1 MATPGLSIVVSGLPD
16 FPTEETAK
24 DKITLYFQNR
34 SQSSGGDVKNVGVNT
49 ATRQAVV
56 TFEEQSVAQ
65 NVLAQPVHTLNNT
78 QVHVEPYPAGTD
90 AVRIDQAGSVSSSE
104 GGGPY
109 TATQQPEQ
117 GLYSNLPQLG
127 QYAYPSTPDTGIAAP
142 QHPAVNPSQPPVN
155 PSQPPVNPQQP
166 PIGAH
171 QPVVDPNQPPV
182 YPQPQHADPHQPPVN
197 PQQPPVNPNQHADP
211 NQLYVDPYQPYFN
224 PQQQPVNPQQ
234 PPAEPHMGYNPA
246 YNPAMPGYM
255 AYPAPGPYAAG
266 PGQPPYPGYYGYP
279 PYPAPGTNMPFP
291 QHSTYYSSPGQ
302 HPDQN
307 PPHYVW
313 PTSESVVSSS
323 TRKSHKSSAASTVSS
338 RSAATRA
345 SSKISK
351 RTSSSSVK
359 PKAVSPSKSRRTEN
373 VGRSSTPPGSMVS
386 ESSTL
391 VDDFESVSIRDRGS
405 SKHSYV
411 SSWLNSNAGAP
422 TAGAAVE
429 NDCAILV
436 SGFSSPPS
444 KEYLE
449 LYFENKRKGG
459 GETKDIQVRG
469 KKAFVSFKDV
479 AVHHKVLS
487 RSHTISGVQVTV
499 EEVPGSVMQLDKTRL
514 LVKGF
519 KDSTTEQLLGL
530 YMESVCGHTRVNRV
544 DYSTQP
550 GVALVTLDR
559 ISNFDQIL
567 AKAKT
572 RELEGKT
579 LSIERVPV
587 TDAILVTDLS
597 DNVSEDLVK
606 MYFESQRRSGG
617 GPVSEVEMNP
627 HRHMAVIHFKNP
639 TTVNRVTSQSHKLND
654 TLITVKP
661 YYECLGDFLDSEEE
675 PADSVDPEAMDTSSP
690 VPTVEAPPPARES
703 TTVMEDADDSAGM
716 QEIAKPELEAREKA
730 PSVTEAVKLDRN
742 KLKLLLLSDFAA
754 SHPEVDVKIDMEHK
768 EVKLTGDDRAVMTAK
783 LHVYETTQNP
793 AEGRVIVSSGVAAFL
808 KTEKGRMHFEGCL
821 QGNHLK
827 VAFVVEEEKVNL
839 FALKSEDVE
848 KAKGV
853 MTQCVLESTI
863 PFDADSA
870 DVLRSKEA
878 TSLFKNLQGKHLICI
893 HLGKKNVW
901 IVGPPHDVAT
911 VKDNIGTYIS
921 TNTIITVSVDTS
933 EGCVKFLQEY
943 KKDDISKVERQ
954 HTEQAVKITSRTTGG
969 FSIRGTKDG
978 TREAKKKLEKLV
990 ADVKKVSKKITK
1002 PGMHKFLTGETGRA
1016 LLDVAGRENHCL
1028 IIPDVPSRGRGG
1040 AKTLCSHT
1048 TKHGKKLVVVHGD
1061 ITRHTVDVIVN
1072 AANDTLRHGGGV
1084 AGAIARAA
1092 GPQIQQDCDKHV
1104 RDSGPLADG
1113 EVMTTKGYNLPCKMV
1128 VHAVGPQWSQD
1139 MSDVDKQVKEALL
1152 KQAVYKS
1159 MQAAKDNHSI
1169 AIPGISSGIYGYPM
1183 SLCAAAI
1190 LDSVQSFFQVNNT
1203 CTLTEVH
1210 LIEMDSRKA
1219 DAFQDEFVK
1228 RFGRDK
1234 LTIPGQGPG
1243 SKRGGAVSTGAANN
1257 ILSGPGGVKIL
1268 LKQGDI
1274 TQEQVD
1280 VLVNTT
1286 GTNLALTGG
1295 GVNSAFGK
1303 AGGLQLQQLCNNHGQ
1318 AKPGEVV
1325 VTQSAGRL
1333 SCSQVYHAV
1342 LFGMADRN
1350 PQEKLIF
1357 KCLSNASQS
1366 GHRSIAFPA
1375 IGTGN
1380 MGFRRDEVAKS
1391 MYDAILGFYYRNRA
1405 CSVKDI
1411 RIIVFDQPTV
1421 KAFAKELKDRQE
1433 GRRTTPVAAV
1443 PTSGSGGKGTEIYS
1457 AVRKPQAGV
1466 QEMDMAAVTVQVRTG
1481 DITGERVDAIVNP
1494 TRNDLG
1500 LSGGMAKVVGGA
1512 AGPGLQREC
1521 QQYIMQNGNLRD
1533 GSVVV
1538 TGGHDLPCSN
1548 VLHLTSPNREDQ
1560 LRGYVKKVLV
1570 VAEQKNMQS
1579 VAFPALGTGGFNI
1592 GPDKSAFCMLGG
1604 IADFVR
1610 DCSPASVKEVRI
1622 TIFQQQMLQDFHTE
1636 MDRRAAMNGHGT
1648 SFFKKFARA
1657 FGFGSS
1663 DADNSSS
1670 RPSPAPRPAG
1680 NVSFPASTPKELTLL
1695 LFGPDQDRL
1704 DRARKAVDSIVVKNC
1719 QEQKIENPAV
1729 TMLTAQEARMIHT
1742 YGEDRDVVVKKGS
1755 GVDCLL
1761 IQGAIHD
1768 VTEVLKKIWTVLN
1781 AKVEEQRDLEKAHS
1795 VQKDAQWSY
1804 VVAQG
1809 REQKI
1814 HPAANAIIEAAY
1826 KAKKSS
1832 VKYDDDNEDCEIDF
1846 KAMRVT
1852 MKPSKRSFP
1861 VQRRDKR
1868 AEVGGGLPSTWDPQ
1882 PQDRSTKKPK
1892 ICHIVPLKSG
1902 SQEYS
1907 TVAGKFTNSLQGM
1920 KATVVSIERVQNPT
1934 LWTQYCAQRQ
1944 KIGQINP
1951 RRKVEQEL
1959 WHGTKS
1965 EVTVAI
1971 THNGFNR
1978 SYSGGNVGCW
1988 EGQGSYFALKAA
2000 YSTKDYYSVPDPA
2013 TKHKKMFLC
2022 KVTTGEYT
2030 KGSQDMTKAP
2040 MRSDKP
2046 NVPFDSTVNDVN
2058 NPTVFVIFHD
2068 AQAYPEYLITFKMS

>member
-1 MATPGLSIVVSGLPD
+1 
-16 FPTEETAK
+16 
-24 DKITLYFQNR
+24 
-34 SQSSGGDVKNVGVNT
+34 
-49 ATRQAVV
+49 
-56 TFEEQSVAQ
+56 
-65 NVLAQPVHTLNNT
+65 
-78 QVHVEPYPAGTD
+78 
-90 AVRIDQAGSVSSSE
+90 
-104 GGGPY
+104 
-109 TATQQPEQ
+109 
-117 GLYSNLPQLG
+117 
-127 QYAYPSTPDTGIAAP
+127 
-142 QHPAVNPSQPPVN
+142 
-155 PSQPPVNPQQP
+155 
-166 PIGAH
+166 
-171 QPVVDPNQPPV
+171 
-182 YPQPQHADPHQPPVN
+182 
-197 PQQPPVNPNQHADP
+197 
-211 NQLYVDPYQPYFN
+211 
-224 PQQQPVNPQQ
+224 
-234 PPAEPHMGYNPA
+234 MGYNPT

-255 AYPAPGPYAAG
+255 AYPGPGPYAAG
-266 PGQPPYPGYYGYP
+266 PGQHPYPGYYGYP

-291 QHSTYYSSPGQ
+291 QHSTYYSSLGQ
-302 HPDQN
+302 HPGQN

-313 PTSESVVSSS
+313 TTSESVVSSS

-373 VGRSSTPPGSMVS
+373 VGRSGTPPGSMVS

-391 VDDFESVSIRDRGS
+391 VDDFESVSIRDGSS

-411 SSWLNSNAGAP
+411 SSWVSSTVGVP

-436 SGFSSPPS
+436 SGFSSSPS

-449 LYFENKRKGG
+449 LYFENKKNG
-459 GETKDIQVRG
+459 GEIKDVQVRG
-469 KKAFVSFKDV
+469 KKAFLSFKDV

-487 RSHTISGVQVTV
+487 MSHTISGVQVTA

-519 KDSTTEQLLGL
+519 KDSTTEELLGL

-550 GVALVTLDR
+550 GVAMVTLDR

-567 AKAKT
+567 AKTKT
-572 RELEGKT
+572 KELEGRT

-587 TDAILVTDLS
+587 TDAILVTDLP
-597 DNVSEDLVK
+597 DNASEDLVK
-606 MYFESQRRSGG
+606 LYFESEQNSGG

-627 HRHMAVIHFKNP
+627 YRQMAVVHFKNP
-639 TTVNRVTSQSHKLND
+639 TTVNQVTCRSQKLNN
-654 TLITVKP
+654 TLITIKP
-661 YYECLGDFLDSEEE
+661 YYECLGDFLDAEEE
-675 PADSVDPEAMDTSSP
+675 FTDSADSEAMDTSSP
-690 VPTVEAPPPARES
+690 VPTVEAPPTARES
-703 TTVMEDADDSAGM
+703 TT
-716 QEIAKPELEAREKA
+716 EIAKPELEAREKA

-742 KLKLLLLSDFAA
+742 KLKLFLLSDFAA
-754 SHPEVDVKIDMEHK
+754 SHPEVDMEIDMEQR
-768 EVKLTGDDRAVMTAK
+768 EVKLTGGNHTVMAAK

-793 AEGRVIVSSGVAAFL
+793 AEEQVKVSRGVAAFL
-808 KTEKGRMHFEGCL
+808 KTEKGRMHFEGSL
-821 QGNHLK
+821 MGNQLK
-827 VAFVVEEEKVNL
+827 VAFVVEEERVNL

-848 KAKGV
+848 KAKRV
-853 MTQCVLESTI
+853 MTQCVSESCV

-870 DVLRSKEA
+870 EVLKSKET

-911 VKDNIGTYIS
+911 VKDSIGTYIS

-954 HTEQAVKITSRTTGG
+954 HTEQAVKITSRARGG
-969 FSIRGTKDG
+969 FSVRGTKDG
-978 TREAKKKLEKLV
+978 TQEAKRKLEKLV
-990 ADVKKVSKKITK
+990 ADVKKVNKKITK

-1016 LLDVAGRENHCL
+1016 LLEVAGRENRCL
-1028 IIPDVPSRGRGG
+1028 IIPDVPSQGRGG
-1040 AKTLCSHT
+1040 PKTLCSHT

-1084 AGAIARAA
+1084 AGAIARAG
-1092 GPQIQQDCDKHV
+1092 GPQIQQDCDKYV
-1104 RDSGPLADG
+1104 KDNRPLADG

-1128 VHAVGPQWSQD
+1128 VHAVGPQWSRD
-1139 MSDVDKQVKEALL
+1139 MSEVEKQVKEALL

-1159 MQAAKDNHSI
+1159 LEAAKDHHSI
-1169 AIPGISSGIYGYPM
+1169 AIPGISSGIYGYPTN
-1183 SLCAAAI
+1183 LCAAAI
-1190 LDSVQSFFQVNNT
+1190 LDSVQSFFQGNNT
-1203 CTLTEVH
+1203 CTLAEVH

-1219 DAFQDEFVK
+1219 DAFQDAFVK
-1228 RFGRDK
+1228 RFGKDK
-1234 LTIPGQGPG
+1234 LAIPGHER
-1243 SKRGGAVSTGAANN
+1243 RGGAASTGATNN

-1274 TQEQVD
+1274 TKEQVD

-1295 GVNSAFGK
+1295 GVNSAFGRV
-1303 AGGLQLQQLCNNHGQ
+1303 GGSQLQQLCNNHGQ

-1333 SCSQVYHAV
+1333 SCSEVYHVV
-1342 LFGMADRN
+1342 LYGMTDKN

-1366 GHRSIAFPA
+1366 RHRSIAFPA

-1380 MGFRRDEVAKS
+1380 MGFRRDEVARS
-1391 MYDAILGFYYRNRA
+1391 MYDAILGFYYRNSR

-1421 KAFAKELKDRQE
+1421 KAFEKELKDRQE
-1433 GRRTTPVAAV
+1433 GRKTTPVAAV
-1443 PTSGSGGKGTEIYS
+1443 PTSGGGGKGTEIYS

-1500 LSGGMAKVVGGA
+1500 LGGGMAQVVSNA
-1512 AGPGLQREC
+1512 AGPGLQMEC

-1538 TGGHDLPCSN
+1538 TGGHNLPCSN

-1579 VAFPALGTGGFNI
+1579 VTFPALGTGGFNI

-1610 DCSPASVKEVRI
+1610 DCSPANVKEVRI

-1648 SFFKKFARA
+1648 NVFKRAARW

-1663 DADNSSS
+1663 DADTSAS

-1680 NVSFPASTPKELTLL
+1680 NMSFPASTPKELTLF
-1695 LFGPDQDRL
+1695 LFGPDQDRI

-1755 GVDCLL
+1755 GVDCLI
-1761 IQGAIHD
+1761 IQGVIHD

-1781 AKVEEQRDLEKAHS
+1781 AKVAEQRDLEKAHS

-1814 HPAANAIIEAAY
+1814 HPNANAKIEAAY

-1868 AEVGGGLPSTWDPQ
+1868 ADVVTSAVPSHWDPQ
-1882 PQDRSTKKPK
+1882 PTDPKSKKPK
-1892 ICHIVPLKSG
+1892 LCHLVKLKS
-1902 SQEYS
+1902 SSAEYK
-1907 TVAGKFTNSLQGM
+1907 TVSGKFRLGNIM
-1920 KATVVSIERVQNPT
+1920 SIERVQNPT
-1934 LWTQYCAQRQ
+1934 LWNQYCAQKQ
-1944 KIGQINP
+1944 KISLKNPGQNI
-1951 RRKVEQEL
+1951 EQEL
-1959 WHGTKS
+1959 WHGSSADSCVK
-1965 EVTVAI
+1965 I
-1971 THNGFNR
+1971 YHNGFNR
-1978 SYSGGNVGCW
+1978 GYAG
-1988 EGQGSYFALKAA
+1988 AA
-2000 YSTKDYYSVPDPA
+2000 IAELWGAKPS
-2013 TKHKKMFLC
+2013 
-2022 KVTTGEYT
+2022 VTT
-2030 KGSQDMTKAP
+2030 SQIRRFTAHYLEP
-2040 MRSDKP
+2040 WSELNSD
-2046 NVPFDSTVNDVN
+2046 
-2058 NPTVFVIFHD
+2058 
-2068 AQAYPEYLITFKMS
+2068 PEPYS